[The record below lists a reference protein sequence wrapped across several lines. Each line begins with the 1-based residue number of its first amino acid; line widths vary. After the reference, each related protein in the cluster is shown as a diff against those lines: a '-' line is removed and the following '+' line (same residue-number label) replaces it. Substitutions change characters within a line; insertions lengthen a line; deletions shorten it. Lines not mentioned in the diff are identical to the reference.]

1 MHILLD
7 TIANPLRIICI
18 SAALFLIHPVLADEN
33 RVETIDL
40 ESVKK
45 NWVDESNNTEYMQQV
60 PGSVSPKNIPSP
72 NCDRHGCYNHG
83 SSKSSW

>member
-1 MHILLD
+1 MNFIVD
-7 TIANPLRIICI
+7 TLTKPLRIIYI
-18 SAALFLIHPVLADEN
+18 FAILFLIHPVLADEN
-33 RVETIDL
+33 RIETTDL

-45 NWVDESNNTEYMQQV
+45 NWVDELNNTEYMQR
-60 PGSVSPKNIPSP
+60 GSESFKRGYNP